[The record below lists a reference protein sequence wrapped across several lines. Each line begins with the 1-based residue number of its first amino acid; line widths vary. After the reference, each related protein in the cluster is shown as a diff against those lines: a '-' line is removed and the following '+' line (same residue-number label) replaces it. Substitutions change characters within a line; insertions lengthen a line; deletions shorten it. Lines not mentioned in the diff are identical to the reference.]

1 VIGLNRYQ
9 NPTGDWPEVHMIR
22 TPKEKKQLQLDR
34 LHDFERRHQGE
45 KERSLD
51 RLSKVVEQG
60 GNVFEE
66 LIYTVE
72 HCSLGQITERLCE
85 VVGKFRP
92 MV

>member
-1 VIGLNRYQ
+1 
-9 NPTGDWPEVHMIR
+9 
-22 TPKEKKQLQLDR
+22 
-34 LHDFERRHQGE
+34 
-45 KERSLD
+45 
-51 RLSKVVEQG
+51 VVEQK

-66 LIYTVE
+66 LICTVE